1 MVQENNVGPA
11 SLLQSAKEY
20 VVVEQSLIPD
30 VEGGKYFNIAVIYFL
45 MPTVPTWKTWAFFK
59 ENMVGALP
67 FHYKRNNK
75 WYSYKPGRT
84 GHKGNSMSYLYNRWN
99 LHTRIYSIVRLAALY
114 ARTSC
119 LLSPARWSALIAMF

>member
-45 MPTVPTWKTWAFFK
+45 MPTVPTWKTWAFF
-59 ENMVGALP
+59 
-67 FHYKRNNK
+67 
-75 WYSYKPGRT
+75 
-84 GHKGNSMSYLYNRWN
+84 
-99 LHTRIYSIVRLAALY
+99 
-114 ARTSC
+114 
-119 LLSPARWSALIAMF
+119 

>member
-84 GHKGNSMSYLYNRWN
+84 GHKGTSMSYLYNRWEFT
-99 LHTRIYSIVRLAALY
+99 HTYLLDGSVSCSICRGI
-114 ARTSC
+114 
-119 LLSPARWSALIAMF
+119 LLD